1 MHVWTLD
8 IYGSR
13 IFGPAAAVGTK
24 GCFKPQLDGAGEA
37 GKCQYGRD
45 GCDGCNMIRFARIVL
60 AILFATAALPASA
73 SAETPDYFTD
83 GVYQDFGA
91 AWYKATYAVFGKGLT
106 FPEQQDCDKDQ
117 RRPGE
122 VSCFAGNDNYDMIV
136 SGKAPME
143 GKGVRSIMVGIH
155 SYKNIALAK
164 NLTKVIAG
172 VIDRSLIDD
181 WKFSQEVDRAL
192 LAEKA
197 NVIFRT
203 TLRVVVDPLTD
214 EGGISILVIPPHEM
228 PPKPR

>member
-1 MHVWTLD
+1 MWTLD
-8 IYGSR
+8 IEAEADFRTGCR
-13 IFGPAAAVGTK
+13 LAQK
-24 GCFKPQLDGAGEA
+24 GCFKPQLDGAVEA

-45 GCDGCNMIRFARIVL
+45 GCDGGNMIRFARIAL
-60 AILFATAALPASA
+60 LILSATGLLPTNA
-73 SAETPDYFTD
+73 SAETPDYFVD

-122 VSCFAGNDNYDMIV
+122 VSCFAGNDNYDMLV

-143 GKGVRSIMVGIH
+143 GKGVRSIMVAIN

-192 LAEKA
+192 LAEKT

-214 EGGISILVIPPHEM
+214 EGGISILVIPPQEL